1 MRRDSLRQAANVLA
15 YVATV
20 VVNVLANALPLNG
33 QTTGEIAN
41 RFPVLIVPAG
51 YVFSIWGVI
60 YLFLG
65 AFVVYQAL
73 PRQRENPYLRRIGYL
88 FVLASAANIAWLFFW
103 HYNLFVL
110 SLVAMLTLL
119 GSLIAIYLRLGIGRV
134 RTSTAEKW
142 LVQIPFSIY
151 LGWITVATITN
162 VAVVLFVLNWDQ
174 FGLSA
179 ETWTVIV
186 LFVGAGIASAVAATR
201 ADVAY
206 VLVILWAYAGIAVR
220 QQANTTLVTATGVA
234 AGIVLI
240 VLIVTLLLRW
250 RRAGRAW

>member
-73 PRQRENPYLRRIGYL
+73 PRQRENPYLQRIGYL

-201 ADVAY
+201 ADIAY

-220 QQANTTLVTATGVA
+220 QQANAAIVTATGVA

-250 RRAGRAW
+250 RRTSRA